1 MIHTVVAFI
10 LAVIASSV
18 AASAQVR
25 VAVLPFRNMDGKIAL
40 NEWSVALRDSI
51 VTSLTASDPESKTF
65 VVIPTDSLEM
75 AISDLNLDPT
85 NPQYESDV
93 WKAVIGMGATYV
105 VQGNFLTEGER
116 VLLNAYVYTAASRM
130 PNSTHQAKNIVKSPT
145 TYLTAV
151 PLIVKRLLPALK

>member
-1 MIHTVVAFI
+1 MIPRLIVL
-10 LAVIASSV
+10 LAVIFTATI
-18 AASAQVR
+18 SAYSQVR

-51 VTSLTASDPESKTF
+51 VASLVAADPEGKTF
-65 VVIPTDSLEM
+65 RVIPTDTLEM

-93 WKAVIGMGATYV
+93 WKAVLGLGATYV

-116 VLLNAYVYTAASRM
+116 VLLNAYAYTAASRM

>member
-1 MIHTVVAFI
+1 MMTYFLAFVVGA
-10 LAVIASSV
+10 LVTTAS
-18 AASAQVR
+18 AEAQVR

-51 VTSLTASDPESKTF
+51 VTSLVASDPESKTF

-93 WKAVIGMGATYV
+93 WKAVLGMGATYV

-130 PNSTHQAKNIVKSPT
+130 PNSAHQAKNIVKSPT